1 MNRTFAARPRS
12 AVRASAV
19 VLALLLAGPTACAD
33 PAPAD
38 GAPAPAASA
47 TASATDASP
56 PGSAAPAAELA
67 AELRRLESARG
78 VRIGA
83 YAYDPASGRTL
94 SYRADESFPVLSTFK
109 AFVAAAVLDR
119 ARRVSPGLLERTV
132 YWTARDEVSGS
143 ATTQGRGTAGM
154 TVTEL
159 CHAAVTR
166 SDNTAGNLLLKEIGG
181 PSGLTRYHRTLGDPV
196 TRLDRWEPELN
207 DWHPGERR
215 DTTTPAAA
223 GRALERVALGPALVP
238 DDRARLN
245 DWLRATVT
253 GSERIRAGMPE
264 GWVVGDKTG
273 TSGAYGGAHDIAV
286 VRPGSG
292 SPVVLAI
299 LTRRT
304 TAAAPSDSVAVARTA
319 AALVR
324 GLGLTS

>member
-19 VLALLLAGPTACAD
+19 VLTLLLAGPTACAD
-33 PAPAD
+33 PSPAD
-38 GAPAPAASA
+38 GAPASAASA
-47 TASATDASP
+47 SASATDASP
-56 PGSAAPAAELA
+56 PGSAAELA

-109 AFVAAAVLDR
+109 AFVAAAVLDK

-132 YWTARDEVSGS
+132 HWTARDEVSDS
-143 ATTQGRGTAGM
+143 PTTQGRGTAGM
-154 TVTEL
+154 TVAEL

-181 PSGLTRYHRTLGDPV
+181 PPGLTRYHRTLGDPV

-207 DWHPGERR
+207 DWHPGEPR
-215 DTTTPAAA
+215 DSTTPAAA
-223 GRALERVALGPALVP
+223 GRALERVALGTALVP

-245 DWLRATVT
+245 DWLRAAVT
-253 GSERIRAGMPE
+253 GSERIRAGVPE

-286 VRPGSG
+286 VRPRSG
-292 SPVVLAI
+292 APVVLAI

-324 GLGLTS
+324 GLGSTS

>member
-38 GAPAPAASA
+38 GAPAPAS

-132 YWTARDEVSGS
+132 HWTARDEVSGS

-154 TVTEL
+154 TVAEL

-181 PSGLTRYHRTLGDPV
+181 PSGLTRYHRTLGDPA

-223 GRALERVALGPALVP
+223 GRALERVALDPALVP

-319 AALVR
+319 TALVR